1 VPVKR
6 TKTPREL
13 RMGCG
18 ESLAA
23 RIPLASSETT
33 KMPPVDIM
41 KTREFKQG
49 EGRR

>member
-1 VPVKR
+1 MKR
-6 TKTPREL
+6 ETAPREL

-23 RIPLASSETT
+23 RVPLASSRTT
-33 KMPPVDIM
+33 KVPPVDTV
-41 KTREFKQG
+41 KPLELKKG

>member
-1 VPVKR
+1 MKR
-6 TKTPREL
+6 ETAPREL

-23 RIPLASSETT
+23 RISPASSRTT
-33 KMPPVDIM
+33 KVPPVDIV
-41 KTREFKQG
+41 KPRELKKG

>member
-1 VPVKR
+1 MKHE
-6 TKTPREL
+6 TAPREL

-23 RIPLASSETT
+23 RVTLASDRTT
-33 KMPPVDIM
+33 KVPPLDTV
-41 KTREFKQG
+41 KPRELKKG

>member
-1 VPVKR
+1 MKR
-6 TKTPREL
+6 ETAPREL

-23 RIPLASSETT
+23 RVPLASSGTT
-33 KMPPVDIM
+33 KMPPADRV
-41 KTREFKQG
+41 KPREFKKG

>member
-1 VPVKR
+1 MPVKR
-6 TKTPREL
+6 DKTRREL

-23 RIPLASSETT
+23 RIPLAFSETT
-33 KMPPVDIM
+33 KMPAVDIM
-41 KTREFKQG
+41 KTGELKKG